1 MTAQSTTIRYNKTAS
16 VLWQLMLGAHLLL
29 AFVANRVLYGTHVHC
44 SHTPTTDGIECRRSY
59 SGWYRQIRAHHTG
72 ALWRSTLC
80 ASHCA
85 DTVQDWCFDL
95 WLCLRYWS
103 CLPQASRVPSLELFT
118 SVSHS
123 VRLAAAT
130 CLFRGQTLLRVHRPA
145 KFHHRG
151 SSPLKRT
158 STWYPLTAQQSPTIP
173 IQSENL
179 SFPTS
184 L

>member
-130 CLFRGQTLLRVHRPA
+130 CLFRGQTPSSASEVSPSWLQSSGTH
-145 KFHHRG
+145 FHLN
-151 SSPLKRT
+151 SACRT
-158 STWYPLTAQQSPTIP
+158 TLQSPTIP
-173 IQSENL
+173 I
-179 SFPTS
+179 
-184 L
+184 